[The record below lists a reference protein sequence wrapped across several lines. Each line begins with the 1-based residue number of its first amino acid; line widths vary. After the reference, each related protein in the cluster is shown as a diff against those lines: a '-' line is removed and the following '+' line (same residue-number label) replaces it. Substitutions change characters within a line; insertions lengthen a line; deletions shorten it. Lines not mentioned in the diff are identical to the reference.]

1 MNCSTFSPGPPTGPG
16 KHRGRH
22 TLTGKADSPVALQRR
37 RHTRYIQVRLT
48 AEEHASVDKMA
59 DTVGITLSELV
70 RRRMRGAKIIRRRD
84 TTRAAE
90 RGSDARA
97 GLLRILTC
105 TRGEPTRDVALSV
118 DATADRIEAFIRALD
133 DPDRD
138 DEGA

>member
-1 MNCSTFSPGPPTGPG
+1 M
-16 KHRGRH
+16 
-22 TLTGKADSPVALQRR
+22 TGKADSRDALQLRR
-37 RHTRYIQVRLT
+37 KTRYFQVRLT
-48 AEEHASVDKMA
+48 AEEHDSFHKMA

-84 TTRAAE
+84 TTELLRE
-90 RGSDARA
+90 VRRQG
-97 GLLRILTC
+97 GLLKYLH

-138 DEGA
+138 DEGG